1 MRARWSKSCVL
12 IGYPSGEDGPIFFLF
27 VCLFVFFYYY
37 FICGPVLPVQD
48 FLLWSCKKKSAF
60 WPYNKSF
67 IDQASLVMMLDIAL
81 ILFGIFIYLNFIS
94 VHKNAMVN
102 GQYPDLLTT
111 RLVNNAYHIYY
122 TLFITS
128 LCPVLISRAIKIN
141 PPLSPTQ
148 CENFSAPMYDLDMG
162 GPRKITKT
170 IRKMILQTLGNK
182 PFLKQGSLARLRKSI
197 EVGNMCMSEWQP
209 CLYKGT

>member
-1 MRARWSKSCVL
+1 MWARWSKSCVL

-27 VCLFVFFYYY
+27 LFLFFCLYYY
-37 FICGPVLPVQD
+37 FICGPILPVQD

-81 ILFGIFIYLNFIS
+81 ILFGIFIYLDVIS

-111 RLVNNAYHIYY
+111 RVVNNAYHTIHSLLPLSA
-122 TLFITS
+122 LF
-128 LCPVLISRAIKIN
+128 SRAIKIS
-141 PPLSPTQ
+141 PPLSLTQ
-148 CENFSAPMYDLDMG
+148 CENFSAH
-162 GPRKITKT
+162 I
-170 IRKMILQTLGNK
+170 IMILIWVDH
-182 PFLKQGSLARLRKSI
+182 RK
-197 EVGNMCMSEWQP
+197 
-209 CLYKGT
+209 

>member
-1 MRARWSKSCVL
+1 MWARWSKSCVL

-27 VCLFVFFYYY
+27 LFLFFCLYYY
-37 FICGPVLPVQD
+37 FICGPILPVQD

-81 ILFGIFIYLNFIS
+81 ILFGIFIYLDFIS

-111 RLVNNAYHIYY
+111 RLVNNAYHTIHSLLPLSV
-122 TLFITS
+122 LF
-128 LCPVLISRAIKIN
+128 SRAIKIS
-141 PPLSPTQ
+141 PPLSLTQ
-148 CENFSAPMYDLDMG
+148 CENFSAH
-162 GPRKITKT
+162 I
-170 IRKMILQTLGNK
+170 IMILIWVDH
-182 PFLKQGSLARLRKSI
+182 RK
-197 EVGNMCMSEWQP
+197 
-209 CLYKGT
+209 

>member
-1 MRARWSKSCVL
+1 MWARWSKSCVL

-27 VCLFVFFYYY
+27 LFLFFCLYYY
-37 FICGPVLPVQD
+37 FICGPILPVQD

-81 ILFGIFIYLNFIS
+81 ILFEIFIYLDFIS

-111 RLVNNAYHIYY
+111 RLVNNAYHTIHSLLPLSA
-122 TLFITS
+122 LF
-128 LCPVLISRAIKIN
+128 SRAIKIS
-141 PPLSPTQ
+141 PPLSLTQ
-148 CENFSAPMYDLDMG
+148 CENFSAH
-162 GPRKITKT
+162 I
-170 IRKMILQTLGNK
+170 IMILIWVDH
-182 PFLKQGSLARLRKSI
+182 RK
-197 EVGNMCMSEWQP
+197 
-209 CLYKGT
+209 

>member
-1 MRARWSKSCVL
+1 MGLS
-12 IGYPSGEDGPIFFLF
+12 FFCLF
-27 VCLFVFFYYY
+27 VCFFFYYY

-81 ILFGIFIYLNFIS
+81 ILFGIFIYLDFIS

-111 RLVNNAYHIYY
+111 RLVNNAYHTIHSLLPLSA
-122 TLFITS
+122 LF
-128 LCPVLISRAIKIN
+128 SRAIKIS
-141 PPLSPTQ
+141 PPLSLTQ
-148 CENFSAPMYDLDMG
+148 CENFSAH
-162 GPRKITKT
+162 I
-170 IRKMILQTLGNK
+170 IMILIWVDH
-182 PFLKQGSLARLRKSI
+182 RK
-197 EVGNMCMSEWQP
+197 
-209 CLYKGT
+209 

>member
-1 MRARWSKSCVL
+1 MWARWSKSCVL

-27 VCLFVFFYYY
+27 LFLFFCLYYY
-37 FICGPVLPVQD
+37 FICGPILPVQD

-81 ILFGIFIYLNFIS
+81 ILFGIFIYLDFIS

-111 RLVNNAYHIYY
+111 RVVNNAYHTIHSLLPLSA
-122 TLFITS
+122 LF
-128 LCPVLISRAIKIN
+128 SRAIKIS
-141 PPLSPTQ
+141 PPLSLTQ
-148 CENFSAPMYDLDMG
+148 CENFSAH
-162 GPRKITKT
+162 I
-170 IRKMILQTLGNK
+170 IMILIWVDH
-182 PFLKQGSLARLRKSI
+182 RK
-197 EVGNMCMSEWQP
+197 
-209 CLYKGT
+209 

>member
-12 IGYPSGEDGPIFFLF
+12 IGYPSGEDGPIFFCLF
-27 VCLFVFFYYY
+27 VCLFVCFFYY

-81 ILFGIFIYLNFIS
+81 ILFGIFIYLDFIS

-111 RLVNNAYHIYY
+111 RLVNNAYHTIHSLLPLSA
-122 TLFITS
+122 LF
-128 LCPVLISRAIKIN
+128 SRAIKIS
-141 PPLSPTQ
+141 PPLSLTQ
-148 CENFSAPMYDLDMG
+148 CENFSAH
-162 GPRKITKT
+162 I
-170 IRKMILQTLGNK
+170 IMILIWVDH
-182 PFLKQGSLARLRKSI
+182 RK
-197 EVGNMCMSEWQP
+197 
-209 CLYKGT
+209 